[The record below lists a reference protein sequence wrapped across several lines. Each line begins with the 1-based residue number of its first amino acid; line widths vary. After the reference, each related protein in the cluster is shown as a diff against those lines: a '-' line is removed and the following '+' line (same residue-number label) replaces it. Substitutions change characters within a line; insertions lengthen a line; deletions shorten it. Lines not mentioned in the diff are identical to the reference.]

1 MEQPAIPTQ
10 TLYVVI
16 RDRSGVLFEGR
27 ADSVSSYND
36 TGDFDIMPFHAN
48 FISIIKNNIV
58 LRLKGG
64 LIKTIPLKIGILK
77 VSHNKVDIYLGIVH

>member
-1 MEQPAIPTQ
+1 MEQSTTTTQ
-10 TLYVVI
+10 ILNVVI
-16 RDRSGVLFEGR
+16 RDRSGILFEGE

-36 TGDFDIMPFHAN
+36 TGDFDVMPFHAN

-64 LIKTIPLKIGILK
+64 RVQTIPLKTGIIK
-77 VSHNKVDIYLGIVH
+77 VSQNKVEVYLGIVH